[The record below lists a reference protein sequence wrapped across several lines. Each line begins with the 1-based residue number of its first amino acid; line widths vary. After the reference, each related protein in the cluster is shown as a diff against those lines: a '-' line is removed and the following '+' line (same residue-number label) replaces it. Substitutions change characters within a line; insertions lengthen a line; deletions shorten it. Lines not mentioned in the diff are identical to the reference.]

1 MRELGE
7 PVLGGRCPL
16 TSPLFCPPPPNVC
29 GSVRIPEHLYLQT
42 VGRGAEP
49 TTQDGSQEPRGTS
62 HYTKLKG
69 EEGTPGSAG
78 LGENMY
84 VILLCHMTSRAA
96 RQNSTRTLARG
107 SQSDPTRSPNRV
119 PRIKVVL
126 RLVLKEEKQRSDLS
140 CWPIS
145 MV

>member
-1 MRELGE
+1 MRGLGE
-7 PVLGGRCPL
+7 PVLGGLCPL
-16 TSPLFCPPPPNVC
+16 TSPLFCPPPPDVC

-42 VGRGAEP
+42 VGGRSELTA
-49 TTQDGSQEPRGTS
+49 QDGSKEPRGTS
-62 HYTKLKG
+62 HHTKLKG

-78 LGENMY
+78 LGENIY
-84 VILLCHMTSRAA
+84 VVLLCHGTSWAA
-96 RQNSTRTLARG
+96 RRNSTRTLARG
-107 SQSDPTRSPNRV
+107 SQSGPSRSPNRV

-126 RLVLKEEKQRSDLS
+126 QLVLKEEKQSSDLS